1 VYLLTVEKLLG
12 EPWPRDALT
21 EVFAQR
27 SEGKMP
33 PTLKD
38 TMATVSY
45 LARKLRID
53 RIVPM
58 DDFDVETAAAL
69 REHFRLPGM
78 GDSIARHFRD
88 KLAMRVKAADEDIP
102 VPAFVSVFNHD
113 AVREFVGRVPP
124 PWMNKPRSQAGAT
137 GITKVKSSDE
147 LFALMESQGDA
158 QSHHLLEAYL
168 PGDVYH
174 VDSLVADGKVVFAEC
189 HRCGAP
195 PFNVAHGGGIYS
207 SVTVK
212 RDSADERALK
222 GMNKKVLTSFGLA
235 TGAAHV
241 EFIKGAKDGK
251 FYLLES
257 AARVGGVHIGD
268 LVEASTGI
276 NLWAEW
282 ANLEIDR
289 GERAYKLPKARKD
302 YAGLVMT
309 LAKQE
314 RADTSGYDDPEVV
327 FRSPERYHAGLIVR
341 SKDHGRADKLI
352 SSYVERFQSDFM
364 ATLPAVNHSAQ

>member
-1 VYLLTVEKLLG
+1 VYLLTVEKLLS

-27 SEGKMP
+27 TEGKNL
-33 PTLKD
+33 PTLKE
-38 TMATVSY
+38 TIATVSY
-45 LARKLRID
+45 LARKLRFD
-53 RIVPM
+53 RVVPM

-69 REHFRLPGM
+69 REHLRLPGM

-88 KLAMRVKAADEDIP
+88 KLAMRVKAAAEKIP

-113 AVREFVGRVPP
+113 AVREFVGKVPP

-137 GITKVKSSDE
+137 GITKVKSEDE
-147 LFALMESQGDA
+147 LFKLIESQGDE
-158 QSHHLLEAYL
+158 QSYHLLEAYL
-168 PGDVYH
+168 PGDVFH
-174 VDSLVADGKVVFAEC
+174 VDSLVSEGKVVFAEC
-189 HRCGAP
+189 HRCGTP

-212 RDSADERALK
+212 RASADEKALK
-222 GMNKKVLTSFGLA
+222 AINKKVLETFGLVR
-235 TGAAHV
+235 GAAHV
-241 EFIKGAKDGK
+241 EFIKGAADGK
-251 FYLLES
+251 FYLLEC

-268 LVEASTGI
+268 LVEASTGV

-282 ANLEIDR
+282 ANLEVDS
-289 GERAYKLPKARKD
+289 GERAYKLPKQRKD

-341 SKDHGRADKLI
+341 SEDHARAGKLI
-352 SSYVERFQSDFM
+352 NSYVERFQEDFM
-364 ATLPAVNHSAQ
+364 AMLPAASHPAH

>member
-1 VYLLTVEKLLG
+1 
-12 EPWPRDALT
+12 
-21 EVFAQR
+21 
-27 SEGKMP
+27 MP
-33 PTLKD
+33 PSLKD

-45 LARKLRID
+45 LARKLHID

-78 GDSIARHFRD
+78 GDSTARHFRD
-88 KLAMRVKAADEDIP
+88 KLAMRVKAEEEDIP
-102 VPAFVSVFNHD
+102 VPAFVPVFNHA
-113 AVREFVGRVPP
+113 AVQDFVGRVPP

-137 GITKVKSSDE
+137 GITKVKSADE
-147 LFALMESQGDA
+147 LFKLIESQGDD

-168 PGDVYH
+168 PGDVFH

-207 SVTVK
+207 SVTVV

-222 GMNKKVLTSFGLA
+222 AINDKVLTTFGL
-235 TGAAHV
+235 TSGAAHV
-241 EFIKGAKDGK
+241 EFIKGAADGK
-251 FYLLES
+251 FYLLEC

-282 ANLEIDR
+282 ANIEIDSAA
-289 GERAYKLPKARKD
+289 GIPYKLPEARKE
-302 YAGLVMT
+302 YAGLVIT

-314 RADTSGYDDPEVV
+314 HPDTSKYDDAEVV

-341 SKDHGRADKLI
+341 SKDHARTGKLI
-352 SSYVERFQSDFM
+352 DGYVERFESDFM
-364 ATLPAVNHSAQ
+364 AIVPAATHPVH

>member
-1 VYLLTVEKLLG
+1 
-12 EPWPRDALT
+12 
-21 EVFAQR
+21 
-27 SEGKMP
+27 MP
-33 PTLKD
+33 PTLKE

-88 KLAMRVKAADEDIP
+88 KLAMRVKAAEESIP
-102 VPAFVSVFNHD
+102 VPAFVPVFNHD

-137 GITKVKSSDE
+137 GITKVKSADE
-147 LFALMESQGDA
+147 LFALIETQGDD

-212 RDSADERALK
+212 RESADERSLRAI
-222 GMNKKVLTSFGLA
+222 NKKVLTTFGL
-235 TGAAHV
+235 TSGAAHV

-251 FYLLES
+251 FYLLEC

-268 LVEASTGI
+268 LVEASTGV

-282 ANLEIDR
+282 ANLEIDAAT
-289 GERAYKLPKARKD
+289 ERTYKLPRARKE
-302 YAGLVMT
+302 YAGLVIT

-314 RADTSGYDDPEVV
+314 RADTSKYDDAEVV

-341 SKDHGRADKLI
+341 SKTHARTRELI
-352 SSYVERFQSDFM
+352 DSYVDRFQSDFM
-364 ATLPAVNHSAQ
+364 AIVPAANHPAH

>member
-1 VYLLTVEKLLG
+1 MYLLTVEKLLG

-27 SEGKMP
+27 STGKMP
-33 PTLKD
+33 PTLKE

-45 LARKLRID
+45 LARKLHID

-78 GDSIARHFRD
+78 GDSTARHFRD
-88 KLAMRVKAADEDIP
+88 KLAMRVKAADEKIP
-102 VPAFVSVFNHD
+102 VPAFVPVFNHA
-113 AVREFVGRVPP
+113 AVQEFVDRVPP

-137 GITKVKSSDE
+137 GITKVKSADE
-147 LFALMESQGDA
+147 LFKLMESQGDD

-222 GMNKKVLTSFGLA
+222 AINKKVLSSFGLA
-235 TGAAHV
+235 CGAAHV

-251 FYLLES
+251 FYLLEA

-282 ANLEIDR
+282 ANLEIDN
-289 GERAYKLPKARKD
+289 GERPYKLPKQRKD

-314 RADTSGYDDPEVV
+314 RADTSAYDDPEVV

-341 SKDHGRADKLI
+341 SKDHARADKLI
-352 SSYVERFQSDFM
+352 TSYVDRFQSDFM
-364 ATLPAVNHSAQ
+364 ATLPAASHPSH